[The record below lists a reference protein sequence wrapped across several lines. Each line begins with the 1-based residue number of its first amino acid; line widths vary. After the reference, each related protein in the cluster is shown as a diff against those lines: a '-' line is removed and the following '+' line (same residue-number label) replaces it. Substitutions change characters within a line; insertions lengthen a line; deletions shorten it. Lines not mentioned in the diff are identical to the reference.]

1 MNRCPNNW
9 YKTPRGFSL
18 IELLVS
24 IAIGLI
30 IMIAS
35 MSAYLGSSTAGKV
48 SEAQSRM
55 NEDAQAALGI
65 LTQHIR
71 MAGNNPDQPN
81 RVDNLN
87 PSLSSIRNPVY
98 GVTTFATGTYTTSN
112 FSIRGCDSNF
122 TNTNAAGVTLD
133 TLTCVAGATSTTADS
148 IAISYEADPFNTER
162 TTTGFATDCLGSALP
177 IINTILPT
185 VVAGTSTNAA
195 VTYTVAD
202 NRFYIGT
209 STDIIV
215 PTLYCKG
222 NSSVA
227 QPLVENV
234 EDMQFSY
241 GTVST
246 ATTATTANVA
256 GYLPAASVANIAV
269 VALPTEAERW
279 AKVVTVRI
287 CIVVRSETPTAPD
300 SASAQYLDCSGNL
313 VTTPPDL
320 RLRRAYTTT
329 VVLRNRRL

>member
-1 MNRCPNNW
+1 MNRIQAKKSN
-9 YKTPRGFSL
+9 KISGFSL

-24 IAIGLI
+24 IAIGLV
-30 IMIAS
+30 IMAAS
-35 MSAYLGSSTAGKV
+35 MSAYLGSSTAGKT

-55 NEDAQAALGI
+55 NEDAQAALSV

-71 MAGNNPDQPN
+71 MAGNNPEQPN
-81 RVDNLN
+81 RIDNLN
-87 PSLSSIRNPVY
+87 PSMSSVRNPVY
-98 GVTTFATGTYTTSN
+98 GVTTFPTGSYTPSN
-112 FSIRGCDSNF
+112 FSLRGCDSNF
-122 TNTNAAGVTLD
+122 TNTNSAGITLD
-133 TLTCVAGATSTTADS
+133 TLTCTAGATSTTADS
-148 IAISYEADPFNTER
+148 IAVSYEADSFNTVR
-162 TTTGFATDCLGSALP
+162 TTAGLPTDCLGSALP
-177 IINTILPT
+177 IINATLPT
-185 VVAGTSTNAA
+185 IVAGTSTNAA

-202 NRFYIGT
+202 NRFFIGT
-209 STDIIV
+209 SADILV

-227 QPLVENV
+227 QPLVENI
-234 EDMQFSY
+234 EDMQLTY

-256 GYLPAASVANIAV
+256 GYLPAGSVSNIAT
-269 VALPTEAERW
+269 VALPTEADRW

-287 CIVVRSETPTAPD
+287 CIVVRSESQIAPD
-300 SASAQYLDCSGNL
+300 SASARYLDCAGNL

>member
-1 MNRCPNNW
+1 M
-9 YKTPRGFSL
+9 RGFSL
-18 IELLVS
+18 IELLVA
-24 IAIGLI
+24 IAIGLV
-30 IMIAS
+30 IMAAS
-35 MSAYLGSSTAGKV
+35 MSAYLGSSAAGKT

-65 LTQHIR
+65 LVQHIR

-81 RVDNLN
+81 RIDNLN

-98 GVTTFATGTYTTSN
+98 GVTTFPTGTYTTSN
-112 FSIRGCDSNF
+112 FSLRGCDANF
-122 TNTNAAGVTLD
+122 TNISTAGVTLD

-148 IAISYEADPFNTER
+148 IAISYEADSFNTAR
-162 TTTGFATDCLGSALP
+162 TAGGLPTDCLGSALP
-177 IINTILPT
+177 IISATLPT
-185 VVAGTSTNAA
+185 IVAGTSTNAA

-202 NRFYIGT
+202 NRFFIAT
-209 STDIIV
+209 STDIVV

-227 QPLVENV
+227 QPLVENI

-256 GYLPAASVANIAV
+256 GYIPAASVSNIAV
-269 VALPTEAERW
+269 VALPTEDARW
-279 AKVVTVRI
+279 DKVVTVRV
-287 CIVVRSETPTAPD
+287 CIVVRSEKPVVPD
-300 SASAQYLDCSGNL
+300 SASAQYLDCFGNL

>member
-1 MNRCPNNW
+1 MSHFRKKNIHHH
-9 YKTPRGFSL
+9 GFSL
-18 IELLVS
+18 IELLVA
-24 IAIGLI
+24 IAIGLV

-35 MSAYLGSSTAGKV
+35 MSAYLGSSTAGKM

-55 NEDAQAALGI
+55 NEDAQAALNI

-87 PSLSSIRNPVY
+87 PALSGVRNPVY
-98 GVTTFATGTYTTSN
+98 GVTSLATGTYTTSN
-112 FSIRGCDSNF
+112 YSIRGCDANF
-122 TNTNAAGVTLD
+122 TNTNSAGVTLD
-133 TLTCVAGATSTTADS
+133 TLTCVANGTSTTADS
-148 IAISYEADPFNTER
+148 IAVSYEADTFNTAK
-162 TTTGFATDCLGSALP
+162 TTTGLATDCLGSTLP
-177 IINTILPT
+177 VITATVPT

-209 STDIIV
+209 STDIV
-215 PTLYCKG
+215 TPTLYCKG
-222 NSSVA
+222 KSSVA
-227 QPLVENV
+227 QPLVENI
-234 EDMQFSY
+234 EDMQLTY

-269 VALPTEAERW
+269 IALPTEPERW

-287 CIVVRSETPTAPD
+287 CIIVRSETPIAPD
-300 SASAQYLDCSGNL
+300 SASAQYLDCAGSL
-313 VTTPPDL
+313 VTTSPDL